1 MNSDLHGGLTKSL
14 GRLFYSLGGLISSL
28 DGSSN
33 APCSPPLNMFDK
45 IDGAHEHFAKLITIR
60 LYLLAF
66 LSLLSQN
73 YFILVRL
80 TLDIVGSTLAFNVV
94 GLPTTLLASLPLPLV
109 KLPLT
114 LLGGFIFPVL
124 GGGTGIY

>member
-1 MNSDLHGGLTKSL
+1 MRGLPNLLVGSSTL
-14 GRLFYSLGGLISSL
+14 LVGSSL
-28 DGSSN
+28 LLMGSSN

-45 IDGAHEHFAKLITIR
+45 IDGAHERFAKLITIR

-80 TLDIVGSTLAFNVV
+80 TLDIVGSTLAFSVV